1 MRGLD
6 GSDEE
11 TLDMETLGL
20 GLFFED
26 LPIGRSFKTIGR
38 TITET
43 DIINFVTCTGM
54 TEVLFSEAKITVR
67 RV

>member
-1 MRGLD
+1 
-6 GSDEE
+6 
-11 TLDMETLGL
+11 METRGL

-43 DIINFVTCTGM
+43 DIINFVT
-54 TEVLFSEAKITVR
+54 
-67 RV
+67 